1 MSNTEGLTLGPKGK
15 AVALVI
21 CWLVTVSVGVFYWY
35 IVWILMVFYNQLDAD
50 VYLIHAQWFSFVLNA
65 ILAWWFPLG
74 VTTAMMLLVVIA
86 NTQEYGKS
94 GTVQFD
100 RIFFYA
106 FMFGI
111 VVLSIWLR
119 TKIPWRLKLKRPQN
133 KVSGKTGE

>member
-1 MSNTEGLTLGPKGK
+1 MNNTEGLTLGQKGK

-35 IVWILMVFYNQLDAD
+35 IVWILMVFYNRLDAD

-65 ILAWWFPLG
+65 IFAWWFPLG

-94 GTVQFD
+94 KTIRLDG
-100 RIFFYA
+100 ILLYA

-111 VVLSIWLR
+111 VVLSMWLR
-119 TKIPWRLKLKRPQN
+119 TKISWRLKLKRSQN
-133 KVSGKTGE
+133 KISGNIGE